1 MGEPLPAPCN
11 ASKAFANVILKAC
24 AHKKE
29 DRYQTAE
36 ELLTAL
42 DRLSGTSTPLPS
54 KAVSGGNTTQKATAV
69 NGGYAT
75 ERASGNQMRQVD
87 RNATVPAQRSSQT
100 VPAGKYSTAKKSPAR
115 KGLIIG
121 IVAALRVCIG
131 VGVLYG
137 MQVAAD
143 KEAIATY
150 IDEAESL
157 AASFNYE
164 GAIAKIEERLNE
176 FPDSTDLKQKRIL
189 TTRH

>member
-121 IVAALRVCIG
+121 IVAALLVC
-131 VGVLYG
+131 
-137 MQVAAD
+137 MQVASG

-150 IDEAESL
+150 IDEAESV